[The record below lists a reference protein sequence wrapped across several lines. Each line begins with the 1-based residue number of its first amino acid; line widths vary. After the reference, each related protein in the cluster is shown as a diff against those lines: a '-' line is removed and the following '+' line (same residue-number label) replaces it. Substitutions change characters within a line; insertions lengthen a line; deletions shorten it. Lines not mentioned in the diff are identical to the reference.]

1 MAEATKIY
9 ELTVLYHP
17 DLESSMDKAEA
28 KLTKTVQ
35 DEAGKVLKTTD
46 WGKKKLA
53 YTIKKQDY
61 AVYRLY
67 DIEIS
72 PAGSN
77 VIQAKF
83 NITDEII
90 RYLVV
95 EKDPRM
101 DEEKQKTDAEAE
113 DKPAK
118 KTTKPK
124 EAEEN

>member
-17 DLESSMDKAEA
+17 DIESSMDKAEA
-28 KLTKTVQ
+28 KLTKIIQ
-35 DEAGKVLKTTD
+35 DESGKILKTTD

-53 YTIKKQDY
+53 YSIKKQDY

-72 PAGSN
+72 PVGSN
-77 VIQAKF
+77 VIQSKF

-101 DEEKQKTDAEAE
+101 DEEKQKAE
-113 DKPAK
+113 DEVEGEATQ
-118 KTTKPK
+118 KTTKTK
-124 EAEEN
+124 EVEEN